1 VTSVVNNIP
10 GATNVASPN
19 CWSNAAL
26 QALISLPSVL
36 DLNCTREAPT
46 PYTLCTSSG
55 ARKAGALQ
63 SAP

>member
-1 VTSVVNNIP
+1 MNNMS
-10 GATNVASPN
+10 GAINIASPN
-19 CWSNAAL
+19 FWSNAAL
-26 QALISLPSVL
+26 QALISLPSEL

-55 ARKAGALQ
+55 DRKVGALQ